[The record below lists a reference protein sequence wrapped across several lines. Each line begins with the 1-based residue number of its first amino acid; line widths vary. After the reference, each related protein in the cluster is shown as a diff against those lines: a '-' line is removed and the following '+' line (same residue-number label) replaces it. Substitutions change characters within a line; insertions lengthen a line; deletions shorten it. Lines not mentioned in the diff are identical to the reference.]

1 MSSPLSET
9 PEGLKLA
16 LRVTPR
22 AGRNEIGAVRDGR
35 LQVRVTVAPEDGQA
49 NAAVIKLLAKAWHI
63 AAGSIEIVS
72 GHTSRDKLLLLRN
85 VRAGDVPL

>member
-9 PEGLKLA
+9 PEGVRLA

-22 AGRNEIGAVRDGR
+22 AGRNEIGEVRDGR

-49 NAAVIKLLAKAWHI
+49 NEAVLKLLAKRWHL
-63 AAGSIEIVS
+63 AAGRLEIVS
-72 GHTSRDKLLLLRN
+72 GHSSRDKLVL
-85 VRAGDVPL
+85 VRDVHAADVPL

>member
-1 MSSPLSET
+1 MSNPLSET
-9 PEGLKLA
+9 PEGVRLA

-35 LQVRVTVAPEDGQA
+35 LQVRVTVAPENGKA
-49 NAAVIKLLAKAWHI
+49 NEAVIKLLSKTWRI

-72 GHTSRDKLLLLRN
+72 GQTSRDKLLLLCGIH
-85 VRAGDVPL
+85 AADVPL